1 MMEIVTIDGIMEV
14 REARRVIW
22 WNVAVGLFA
31 AMALQYVSPSYKVF
45 ILLFLA
51 LRIIAILFE
60 YMLYVAF
67 RRVSIFTKI
76 PGITYAWGAAFL
88 STVAAYSYQAGES
101 AFHYGL
107 TVSPLYEIPSVLF
120 QGIEAIALMFLGYYF
135 GKLPL
140 GYGKIAFWGRI
151 THAVLGIAL
160 FADIVFALSA
170 NLAVVAAVTHL
181 MSIALFFPT
190 ILVEYIILSRTLNL
204 VPLGDPSL
212 LLAAMREPRR
222 MFDHMGDFGYMRS
235 AKQAIGFYFVYL
247 ITIFV
252 SYILLIFVLRLIF
265 PTYDYVGNATI
276 VGSLTSALVC
286 VLLAFIVTRERH
298 ALKRFSSIF
307 LIILTL
313 LVSLYGKL
321 GAGLALVAYMTTR
334 RPGGS
339 VVTTS
344 APTPS
349 PLIFS
354 APAPFPPHHDPTH
367 LALIDN
373 DIDQIEDV
381 HVSVPAKAPVKMK
394 KVRAPKKTP
403 AMKLASADVTGA
415 KLKPTQREKRVR
427 TSRLRE
433 APLEKTALEVEL
445 ERELV
450 APIKADSKVKN
461 IVITSPVIRDA
472 G

>member
-1 MMEIVTIDGIMEV
+1 MQIVTIDGVLEV

-22 WNVAVGLFA
+22 WNVAVGLCA
-31 AMALQYVSPSYKVF
+31 AMALLYASPSYKVF

-76 PGITYAWGAAFL
+76 PGIAYAWGAAFL
-88 STVAAYSYQAGES
+88 STVAAYSYQVGES

-107 TVSPLYEIPSVLF
+107 TVSPLYEIPSVIF
-120 QGIEAIALMFLGYYF
+120 QSIEAIALIFLGYYF

-140 GYGKIAFWGRI
+140 GYGKIAFWARI
-151 THAVLGIAL
+151 THTVFGIAL
-160 FADIVFALSA
+160 IADLVFTVSANFALVSHI
-170 NLAVVAAVTHL
+170 THQI
-181 MSIALFFPT
+181 SIMLFFPT
-190 ILVEYIILSRTLNL
+190 ILIEYIILSRTLNL
-204 VPLGDPSL
+204 IPLGDPSL
-212 LLAAMREPRR
+212 LLAAMQEPRN
-222 MFDHMGDFGYMRS
+222 MFDHMGDFGYIRS

-252 SYILLIFVLRLIF
+252 SYILLVIVLRLIF
-265 PTYDYVGNATI
+265 PTFDYVGNATVI
-276 VGSLTSALVC
+276 GSLSSTIVC

-307 LIILTL
+307 LLILTL
-313 LVSLYGKL
+313 LVALYGKL
-321 GAGLALVAYMTTR
+321 GAGLAIVAYMSTR
-334 RPGGS
+334 RAGGS

-349 PLIFS
+349 PLIFP

-367 LALIDN
+367 LALIEN
-373 DIDQIEDV
+373 DIDQVEDV
-381 HVSVPAKAPVKMK
+381 HVSIPARAQVK
-394 KVRAPKKTP
+394 KVRTLKRAPAK
-403 AMKLASADVTGA
+403 KLATADVTDT
-415 KLKPTQREKRVR
+415 KPKPALTEKRVR
-427 TSRLRE
+427 KSSTRA
-433 APLEKTALEVEL
+433 APPKKTALEKQL
-445 ERELV
+445 ERELA
-450 APIKADSKVKN
+450 APIKDETKIKN

>member
-1 MMEIVTIDGIMEV
+1 MQIVTIDGVMEV

-31 AMALQYVSPSYKVF
+31 AMALQYALPTYKVF
-45 ILLFLA
+45 ILLLLA

-76 PGITYAWGAAFL
+76 PGIAYAWGAAFL
-88 STVAAYSYQAGES
+88 STVAAYSYQVGES

-107 TVSPLYEIPSVLF
+107 TVSPLYEIPSVIF
-120 QGIEAIALMFLGYYF
+120 QGVEAIALMLLAYYF

-151 THAVLGIAL
+151 THAVFGTAL
-160 FADIVFALSA
+160 LADIVFALSA
-170 NLAVVAAVTHL
+170 NLAVVSHITHL
-181 MSIALFFPT
+181 ISIALFFPT

-247 ITIFV
+247 ISIFV
-252 SYILLIFVLRLIF
+252 SYILLVLVLRLIF
-265 PTYDYVGNATI
+265 STFDYVGNAAVI
-276 VGSLTSALVC
+276 GSLASAFVC
-286 VLLAFIVTRERH
+286 VCLAFIVTRERH
-298 ALKRFSSIF
+298 ALKRFSSLF
-307 LIILTL
+307 LITLTL

-334 RPGGS
+334 RAGGS

-349 PLIFS
+349 PTIFA

-367 LALIDN
+367 LALIEN
-373 DIDQIEDV
+373 DVDQVEEV
-381 HVSVPAKAPVKMK
+381 HVSVPVQTPMK
-394 KVRAPKKTP
+394 KVRAPKRAP
-403 AMKLASADVTGA
+403 AKKLALPDATVS
-415 KLKPTQREKRVR
+415 KPKPTLRAKRVR
-427 TSRLRE
+427 TSSVRE
-433 APLEKTALEVEL
+433 APLHKTALEVEL

-450 APIKADSKVKN
+450 APTKDDTKVKN